1 MRKQIVM
8 ALCALFALTVGV
20 TAASADGGGNSAD
33 AHLCQNGGWQ
43 SLFTSTGA
51 TFANQDQCV
60 SYAAQ
65 GGTIFTTPSPFPATK
80 SACEALGGTFSTD
93 PSTSFDGPSAGGT
106 FVWTCNNGPSQAFS
120 VSLLNDC
127 RTDGGKALSDMIF
140 SGSRPFDSTCFASS

>member
-20 TAASADGGGNSAD
+20 AAASADGGGNSAN

-43 SLFTSTGA
+43 SLFTSTGG

-60 SYAAQ
+60 SYGAQ
-65 GGTIFTTPSPFPATK
+65 GGTIFTTPNPFPATK

-93 PSTSFDGPSAGGT
+93 PSTSFDGPSARGT
-106 FVWTCNNGPSQAFS
+106 FLWPSNN
-120 VSLLNDC
+120 
-127 RTDGGKALSDMIF
+127 
-140 SGSRPFDSTCFASS
+140 RPPPASSLSLPTD